1 MAWEPNRASKKPLYK
16 QITEYVENNI
26 ANGAFPPEKQLPSER
41 ALAKEL
47 KVNRSTVVAAYD
59 ELQAVGLI
67 QRI

>member
-41 ALAKEL
+41 ALAKGFEGKQEYSCRCL
-47 KVNRSTVVAAYD
+47 
-59 ELQAVGLI
+59 
-67 QRI
+67 